1 MNNIESKQNT
11 TLFTRIIVTY
21 DYHQNTQK
29 KKTKLV
35 EQNNS
40 FKTRSGEVGNRV
52 GIESVISSS
61 DLFSLTSNRR
71 SFSFIHTFTSNH
83 PTNIVASPYH

>member
-29 KKTKLV
+29 KNEASWA
-35 EQNNS
+35 EQ
-40 FKTRSGEVGNRV
+40 
-52 GIESVISSS
+52 
-61 DLFSLTSNRR
+61 
-71 SFSFIHTFTSNH
+71 
-83 PTNIVASPYH
+83 